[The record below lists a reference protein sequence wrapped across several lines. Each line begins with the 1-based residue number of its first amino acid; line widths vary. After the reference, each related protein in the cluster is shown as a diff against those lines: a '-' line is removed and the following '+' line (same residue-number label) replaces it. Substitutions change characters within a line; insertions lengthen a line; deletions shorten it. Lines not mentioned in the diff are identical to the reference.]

1 MSDEH
6 EFAKIAESLR
16 KEGFGSRAILLDRL
30 RRGLALI
37 AGCVCLLA
45 MAVLLALTNTM
56 SVLITLTVVGMVLY
70 QLALVGLREHRREA
84 V

>member
-1 MSDEH
+1 MSDDR

-16 KEGFGSRAILLDRL
+16 REGFGSRALLLDRL
-30 RRGLALI
+30 RRGAWLA
-37 AGCVCLLA
+37 AGGLCLLV

-56 SVLITLTVVGMVLY
+56 SVVITLTVVAMVVYELV
-70 QLALVGLREHRREA
+70 LVGVREHRREA